1 MKMRLAGWWRGLA
14 PRERTM
20 LAVMAAAIAA
30 FGYWYGLLGPL
41 REWRDRQHERALS
54 VEHASA
60 RVQADAL
67 AIAAGRARGA
77 ATGAAAR
84 HAAIVSTASTAGLAF
99 SRQRIGDGGT
109 LTLEFDAVPAPAL
122 FAWLDELGAR
132 HGIGPLHLDVRREN
146 GQVRAVVAFADAAK

>member
-1 MKMRLAGWWRGLA
+1 MKTRLTGWWQGLA
-14 PRERTM
+14 PRERTL

-30 FGYWYGLLGPL
+30 FAYWYGLLGPL
-41 REWRDRQHERALS
+41 REWRDRQHERALA
-54 VEHASA
+54 VDRASA

-67 AIAAGRARGA
+67 AIAAGRARGFA
-77 ATGAAAR
+77 AGAPAR

-99 SRQRIGDGGT
+99 SRQRVGEGGA

-132 HGIGPLHLDVRREN
+132 HGIGPLHLDVQREN
-146 GQVRAVVAFADAAK
+146 GQVRAAVAFADAAE